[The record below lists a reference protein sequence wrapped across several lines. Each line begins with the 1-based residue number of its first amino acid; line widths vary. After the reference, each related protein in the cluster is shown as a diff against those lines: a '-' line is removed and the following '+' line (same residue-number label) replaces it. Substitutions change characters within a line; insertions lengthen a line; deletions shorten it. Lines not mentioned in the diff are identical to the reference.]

1 VSELPFYT
9 SAGERSGEVPV
20 PEGLLVQGRN
30 RQTLQYAV
38 VAYLANQRA
47 GTASTKSKSEVAGS
61 GAKPHKQKGTG
72 RARAGYRASPIWR
85 GGAVAFGPRPRSF
98 HKKLTRKAN
107 RLAVRQAF
115 TDAAISGTIR
125 VLESCTVDEPKTKGF
140 IKILKAL
147 EVSGHVLVVVENMD
161 RNLALASRNVSG
173 VEVVTGANVNAYQLA
188 RYPQV
193 IVTKAALGQVASRL
207 CGTSEASE

>member
-1 VSELPFYT
+1 MSELPFYT
-9 SAGERSGEVPV
+9 ATGERSGEVAV

-30 RQTLQYAV
+30 RQTLHYAI
-38 VAYLANQRA
+38 VAYRANQRA
-47 GTASTKSKSEVAGS
+47 GTASTKSKAEVAGTGS
-61 GAKPHKQKGTG
+61 KPWKQKGTG

-115 TDAAISGTIR
+115 TDAASSGAIR
-125 VLESCTVDEPKTKGF
+125 IVESCSVDEPKTKDF
-140 IKILKAL
+140 VKVLQTL
-147 EVSGHVLVVVENMD
+147 EVSGRVLVVVENLD
-161 RNLALASRNVSG
+161 RNLTLASRNVSG

-193 IVTKAALGQVASRL
+193 IVTKGALEQVAQRL
-207 CGTSEASE
+207 CGTVEASE

>member
-1 VSELPFYT
+1 MSDLPFYT
-9 SAGERSGEVPV
+9 ATGERSGEVAV

-30 RQTLQYAV
+30 RQTLQYAI
-38 VAYLANQRA
+38 VAYRANQRA

-61 GAKPHKQKGTG
+61 GSKPWKQKGTG

-85 GGAVAFGPRPRSF
+85 GGAVAFGPRPRSY

-115 TDAAISGTIR
+115 TDAASSGAIR
-125 VLESCTVDEPKTKGF
+125 VVESCSVNEPKTKDF
-140 IKILKAL
+140 LKVL
-147 EVSGHVLVVVENMD
+147 NSLDVSGKILVVVDNLD
-161 RNLALASRNVSG
+161 RNLSLASRNVAG
-173 VEVVTGANVNAYQLA
+173 VEVVTGANVNAYQLV

-193 IVTKAALGQVASRL
+193 IVTKAALEQVGSRL
-207 CGTSEASE
+207 SGKAEASE